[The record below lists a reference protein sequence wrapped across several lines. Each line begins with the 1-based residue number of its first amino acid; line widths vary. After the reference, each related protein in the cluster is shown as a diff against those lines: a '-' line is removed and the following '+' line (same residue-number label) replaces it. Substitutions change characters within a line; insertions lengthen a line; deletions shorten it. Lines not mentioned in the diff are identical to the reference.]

1 MMRHPLQ
8 PFLDCYPPGADVIPV
23 RPQLLDAYRGV
34 VPDSLIALWEGPG
47 VGFYGQRELQ
57 IIRPFEYTELLSGWL
72 TRDLSDL
79 SRVPVVLS
87 AFGKI
92 MYLRILGED
101 ADSFKRV
108 MCDEQEAAELLD
120 TVLATQARQILG
132 PLHPGEMYFYVPALV
147 LGGSQ
152 DAASVRKGNALV
164 HLNVQLQMAQ
174 E

>member
-1 MMRHPLQ
+1 
-8 PFLDCYPPGADVIPV
+8 
-23 RPQLLDAYRGV
+23 
-34 VPDSLIALWEGPG
+34 
-47 VGFYGQRELQ
+47 
-57 IIRPFEYTELLSGWL
+57 
-72 TRDLSDL
+72 
-79 SRVPVVLS
+79 
-87 AFGKI
+87 
-92 MYLRILGED
+92 
-101 ADSFKRV
+101 